1 MGDKEFHEMLG
12 ILCDYDDLIHEVTQ
26 ADSRQNGLTNLARKY
41 GISLDEKDVKDLLK
55 GLDGIIKMK
64 KEDSNCFY
72 ASPRN

>member
-12 ILCDYDDLIHEVTQ
+12 ILCDYDDLVNEFTQ
-26 ADSRQNGLTNLARKY
+26 ADDRQNGLTNLARKH
-41 GISLDEKDVKDLLK
+41 GISLDEADIRDLLK

-64 KEDSNCFY
+64 SKGSNCFY